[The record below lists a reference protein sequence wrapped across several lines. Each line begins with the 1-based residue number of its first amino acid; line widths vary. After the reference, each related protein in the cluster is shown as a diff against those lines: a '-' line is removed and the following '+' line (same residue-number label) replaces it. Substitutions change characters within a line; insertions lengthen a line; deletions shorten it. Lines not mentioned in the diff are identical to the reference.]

1 MTRRIW
7 QFPWG
12 YIESALFAT
21 GIAAAGFALQLTV
34 GYFDFYLLHFPAN
47 LVALALLLVLIAL
60 AVRFENTPFV
70 RWLSGIPCAVALIAA
85 LLVLALYMTLTP
97 QLAHPPAP
105 AAAAGLIARLGFARV
120 TASWPFVLLY
130 AATLLALGVTVA
142 RRVYDTSRHPS
153 HHTPRHDFAFL
164 CNHLGLWILLAAA
177 GCGAADMQ
185 RAVMYVREGETE
197 WRVFDR
203 DGTALPLPLAIE
215 LKDFTLEE
223 YPPKLALID
232 RQTNTPQPEA
242 APAFL
247 QIDPARPRGR
257 LGDWEISIDEYLHE
271 AVRIDGEFRASPMP
285 ASTPAARVTA
295 KNLVNG
301 KTRRGWICGGGNVLG
316 FYAALTL
323 DERHFLAMTEPEPK
337 RYASDIVAFT
347 PSGERIAA
355 RLEVNKP
362 LTIGGWTIYQYSY
375 DTAAG
380 KMSSYS
386 GFELVRDPWLLP
398 AQIGMGIMALGA
410 LSLIGRGAGTQRA
423 GTRQ

>member
-1 MTRRIW
+1 MTKKIW

-34 GYFDFYLLHFPAN
+34 GYFDFYLLHFPVN
-47 LVALALLLVLIAL
+47 LVVLASLLVPIAL
-60 AVRFENTPFV
+60 AIRFENTPFV
-70 RWLSGIPCAVALIAA
+70 RWLSGIPFAVALIAA

-97 QLAHPPAP
+97 QLAYPPAP
-105 AAAAGLIARLGFARV
+105 AAATSLIARLGFARV
-120 TASWPFVLLY
+120 TSSWPFVLLY
-130 AATLLALGVTVA
+130 TATLLALGVTVA
-142 RRVYDTSRHPS
+142 RRLRHAS
-153 HHTPRHDFAFL
+153 RHDFAFL

-177 GCGAADMQ
+177 GFGAADMQ

-203 DGTALPLPLAIE
+203 NGAALPLPLAIE

-232 RQTNTPQPEA
+232 TRTNKPQPEA

-247 QIDPARPRGR
+247 QIDPAHPRGR
-257 LGDWEISIDEYLHE
+257 LGDWEVSVVEYLHE

-295 KNLVNG
+295 KNLVSG
-301 KTRRGWICGGGNVLG
+301 ETRSGWICGGGNVLG

-337 RYASDIVAFT
+337 RYASDIIALT
-347 PSGERIAA
+347 PTGERIAA

-362 LTIGGWTIYQYSY
+362 FTIGGWTIYQYGY

-386 GFELVRDPWLLP
+386 SFELVRDPWLLP
-398 AQIGMGIMALGA
+398 AQIGMGIMTLGA
-410 LSLIGRGAGTQRA
+410 LLLMWRGAGA
-423 GTRQ
+423 KK